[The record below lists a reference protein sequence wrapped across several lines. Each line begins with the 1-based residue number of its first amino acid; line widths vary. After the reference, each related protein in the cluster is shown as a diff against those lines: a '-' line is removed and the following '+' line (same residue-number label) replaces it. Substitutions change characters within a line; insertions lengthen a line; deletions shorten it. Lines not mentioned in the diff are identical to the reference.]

1 MRRFQPFLL
10 TRWVCGLKYCL
21 CFCCFSSCL
30 AYRQRGR
37 VRDVVYRRQTERE
50 LLITPINNLSQPQ
63 DIELGLPA
71 ACFRLRAMKPSK
83 ALVIKTQTWLSQDSE
98 AGSSLF
104 GDNGVFSPPS
114 LHRLPRQPP
123 WRILT
128 KSFALIVCTAV
139 DPRYP
144 SPRYL
149 LHFTYK
155 SAQSVI
161 GRLREIEK
169 KPSPSENKWHHMRS
183 HPPAAAENY
192 RAATS
197 GGVAKASQPADKQQA
212 HQKMSFPGIIY
223 F

>member
-139 DPRYP
+139 EPRYP
-144 SPRYL
+144 SPHYL
-149 LHFTYK
+149 LHFSPLSVFIICRPLDLFLSSCYSCQTAQGGVTNFVFADELED
-155 SAQSVI
+155 SAVKKKQ
-161 GRLREIEK
+161 K
-169 KPSPSENKWHHMRS
+169 KPFLSVSLLL
-183 HPPAAAENY
+183 
-192 RAATS
+192 TL
-197 GGVAKASQPADKQQA
+197 V
-212 HQKMSFPGIIY
+212 
-223 F
+223 

>member
-1 MRRFQPFLL
+1 MWYSRIRRFQPFLL

-71 ACFRLRAMKPSK
+71 ACFRLRAMKPNK

-149 LHFTYK
+149 LHFSPLSVFIICRPLDLFLSSCCSCQT
-155 SAQSVI
+155 AQ
-161 GRLREIEK
+161 
-169 KPSPSENKWHHMRS
+169 
-183 HPPAAAENY
+183 
-192 RAATS
+192 
-197 GGVAKASQPADKQQA
+197 GGVTNSLFLL
-212 HQKMSFPGIIY
+212 MN
-223 F
+223 